1 MILNSSRVE
10 SSVLPTV
17 DIQPSLDT
25 IRLEMLPLFPAETPL
40 SVEVMASI
48 FSVGQRALG
57 RMVQRG
63 ELPPAIKVGGKN
75 LWMAGVLRDHLQRR
89 AEEAAKLAEER
100 RALKQRVMPHRKR

>member
-1 MILNSSRVE
+1 MILDPSRIE

-25 IRLEMLPLFPAETPL
+25 IRLEMLPLLPAETPL
-40 SVEVMASI
+40 SADVMAGL

-75 LWMAGVLRDHLQRR
+75 LWMAGVLREHLYRR
-89 AEEAAKLAEER
+89 AEEAAKAAEER
-100 RALKQRVMPHRKR
+100 RALKQRHLPHRKR